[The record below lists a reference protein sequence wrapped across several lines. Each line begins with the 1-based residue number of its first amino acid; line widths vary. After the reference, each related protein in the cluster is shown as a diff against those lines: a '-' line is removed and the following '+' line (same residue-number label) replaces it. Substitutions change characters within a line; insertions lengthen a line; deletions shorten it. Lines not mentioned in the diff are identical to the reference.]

1 MIVKQGIA
9 ILVACC
15 LNATFAGAQTI
26 VVKVLERPDP
36 TTVTVPD
43 MAFKPGRSDLRGFD
57 DYFYFHKSGVSYERA
72 FTDMD
77 QCRIQSEMAQL
88 APPIPRFIPLGGE
101 PAKEPGFHV
110 PVYSQ
115 YGVAGAIIGEI
126 FIEAATEDLTAATG
140 RKCMAYKGYHRYGT
154 TRAIYKQIDSGTDGE
169 KLARKAVIASGPPPQ
184 AEALEP

>member
-1 MIVKQGIA
+1 MVVKQGIA

-77 QCRIQSEMAQL
+77 QCRIQSEMAHL
-88 APPIPRFIPLGGE
+88 AKCYRLTSLVYGQHCINIGGLIPTVISWLRGRDAHG
-101 PAKEPGFHV
+101 
-110 PVYSQ
+110 
-115 YGVAGAIIGEI
+115 AGP
-126 FIEAATEDLTAATG
+126 ED
-140 RKCMAYKGYHRYGT
+140 
-154 TRAIYKQIDSGTDGE
+154 
-169 KLARKAVIASGPPPQ
+169 
-184 AEALEP
+184 